1 LVETLS
7 VSEFL
12 TCCTPSVPD
21 LERVWTKKK
30 GLPATKAKEQ
40 FSRFMDGLIS
50 EKRNAPSLKAL

>member
-1 LVETLS
+1 
-7 VSEFL
+7 
-12 TCCTPSVPD
+12 VPD
-21 LERVWTKKK
+21 LERVWAKKK